1 MKHYDAVIFDWDGTL
16 MDSTGTIV
24 TSIQMACADLGL
36 AVPDRQR
43 ASWVIG
49 LSLESALYHVAPDLQ
64 AEDLDH
70 FVARYKHHFFQRD
83 QEMPLFDGVPPLL
96 HDLREQRVKLA
107 VATGKGRVGLDR
119 VLATS
124 QLESYFDMT
133 RCADESHGKPHPGM
147 LHDIIGQLG
156 LDIEVDTDEAG
167 NTQHSTQHH
176 DNKQAN
182 EPFQHGRT
190 TNRLK
195 ISQRAQSIAFLPS
208 RIRGFPVR
216 KQATP
221 RRGGRVALQGTITK
235 GAAIKAERRGASTF
249 DTNFMT
255 LIDRALY

>member
-36 AVPDRQR
+36 PVPDRQR

-64 AEDLDH
+64 ADDLEH

-96 HDLREQRVKLA
+96 HVLREQRVKLA

-124 QLESYFDMT
+124 QLGGYFDMT

-147 LHDIIGQLG
+147 LHDIMGQLG
-156 LDIEVDTDEAG
+156 LDPESVLMVGDTTHDVQMAHNAGVDSIAVSYGAHDVPTLQES
-167 NTQHSTQHH
+167 NPTVLVHSVAEMH
-176 DNKQAN
+176 DW
-182 EPFQHGRT
+182 
-190 TNRLK
+190 L
-195 ISQRAQSIAFLPS
+195 SQRVFL
-208 RIRGFPVR
+208 
-216 KQATP
+216 
-221 RRGGRVALQGTITK
+221 
-235 GAAIKAERRGASTF
+235 
-249 DTNFMT
+249 
-255 LIDRALY
+255 